1 MSKELNT
8 LEIINDSIEVAAN
21 DLTTL
26 DDLSLMLVGGG
37 ESIVAI

>member
-8 LEIINDSIEVAAN
+8 LDINNDTIEVAAN

-37 ESIVAI
+37 ESAVAL